1 MTVLVTGA
9 GGFIGSAIARELAKR
24 GHVVIAL
31 MRNRPDS
38 PNFSQI
44 VLQDLQD
51 AEATVRLLD
60 DIRCDVIVHAA
71 ARMAGVSRD
80 AREADYKVNDNITQ
94 NLLSGVSKHPPC
106 FFLCVSS
113 IDVYASTGGVIDET
127 ARIAPDNDYAISKFA
142 TEKLCQVWTDSRNV
156 GLGIARLT
164 QIFGP
169 GDRTGKLI
177 PMALSAIKTGRP
189 VKLFGDGEDR
199 RDYLFIR
206 DAARM
211 IADWTERRIVAKLNL
226 ATGESRSV
234 NEVLELLRT
243 INPMG
248 VRVEQ
253 HPRQKPRRD
262 YLFNIAQLIRTLG
275 PFRFTPFSKA
285 LRTAY
290 DSMT

>member
-31 MRNRPDS
+31 MRNRQDS
-38 PNFSQI
+38 LNLTQI

-51 AEATVRLLD
+51 AAATVRLLD

-80 AREADYKVNDNITQ
+80 AREADYKVNEYITH
-94 NLLSGVSKHPPC
+94 NLLSGVSKHPPS

-113 IDVYASTGGVIDET
+113 IDVYAPTDGLIDET
-127 ARIAPDNDYAISKFA
+127 ARIAPGNDYAASKFA
-142 TEKLCQVWTDSRNV
+142 TEKMCRVWSDAQNV
-156 GLGIARLT
+156 RLGIARLT

-169 GDRTGKLI
+169 GDKTRKLI
-177 PMALSAIKTGRP
+177 PMALTAIKAGRP
-189 VKLFGDGEDR
+189 VSLFGDGGDR
-199 RDYLFIR
+199 RDYLFVR
-206 DAARM
+206 DAARL
-211 IADWTERRIVAKLNL
+211 IADWTERGIEGELNL

-234 NEVLELLRT
+234 NQVLEDLQT
-243 INPMG
+243 ISPMSI
-248 VRVEQ
+248 RVER

-262 YLFNIAQLIRTLG
+262 YQFNISGLIEAFG
-275 PFRFTPFSKA
+275 PLTFTPFSEA
-285 LRTAY
+285 LRVAY
-290 DSMT
+290 ESIS